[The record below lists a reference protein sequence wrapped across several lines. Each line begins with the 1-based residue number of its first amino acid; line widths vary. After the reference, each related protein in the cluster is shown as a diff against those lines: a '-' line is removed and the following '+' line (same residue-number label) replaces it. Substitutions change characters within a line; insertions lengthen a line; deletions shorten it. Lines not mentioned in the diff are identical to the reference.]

1 MATSAGSI
9 TYDAG
14 LFADLC
20 RAFARGELSPER
32 SRLTRPP
39 APLLPSAITQP
50 TQLPLAHQRRLI
62 DRGHQAI
69 AAGHVAALL
78 LNGGMATRFG
88 GAVKGVVP
96 VVPGQPRRSFL
107 AVKLAGLCQVARE
120 RGGRVPVAV
129 MHSFATAAASREHLE
144 QIDWSG
150 VPIADRRVFEQSILP
165 RLLPS
170 GAPLHS
176 HPDAPALPLTALYAA
191 PGHGAAGM
199 DATMT
204 TGGYNLTRERAE
216 AMVEAGITSVSVSI
230 DGLEA
235 SHDRVRAVPQ
245 SWQRAFAA
253 LRHLRA
259 AGSKIA
265 VNTQINAYT
274 QTELEA
280 LLELIAAEG
289 VHSWQLQL
297 TVPHGNAADHPELI
311 VQPYMFLELFEALDR
326 VLRRAAALRVR
337 IWPAN
342 SLGYFGPL
350 EQRLRGHLKQRTG
363 HYDGCDAGSAALG
376 IESDGTL
383 KSCPSLGGP
392 TNIGGSIRERS
403 LWEIWTQAREF
414 RELRERTV
422 EDLWGYCRECYYGP
436 TCLGGCTAV
445 AEPLLGRPGNN
456 PYCHH
461 RALELD
467 RIGLRE
473 RVEMVRAA
481 PATGFG
487 TGLFRVVREAKDPAA
502 RASTAPVIEGP
513 RVSRAVEGWGPG
525 REIELAVEHARAG
538 GPATGPATGPGEGRA

>member
-1 MATSAGSI
+1 MQEVMSLREMRRRLPIVDALPKPRTRAILPVAPGEMPRPRLAVWEFTLACDQKCLHCGPRAGQ
-9 TYDAG
+9 
-14 LFADLC
+14 
-20 RAFARGELSPER
+20 RRPNELSTEEAL
-32 SRLTRPP
+32 SLVDE
-39 APLLPSAITQP
+39 
-50 TQLPLAHQRRLI
+50 LA
-62 DRGHQAI
+62 
-69 AAGHVAALL
+69 AAGVGEVVLI
-78 LNGGMATRFG
+78 GGEAYLRNDF
-88 GAVKGVVP
+88 
-96 VVPGQPRRSFL
+96 
-107 AVKLAGLCQVARE
+107 
-120 RGGRVPVAV
+120 
-129 MHSFATAAASREHLE
+129 
-144 QIDWSG
+144 
-150 VPIADRRVFEQSILP
+150 ILVI
-165 RLLPS
+165 R
-170 GAPLHS
+170 AIR
-176 HPDAPALPLTALYAA
+176 
-191 PGHGAAGM
+191 AAGM